1 MARLDK
7 MQPSLA
13 AGQLVFGRYFL
24 KRTLGEG
31 GMGTVWL
38 AHDRVLEQP
47 IALKFLAP
55 HLVADHHEIERLKTE
70 TRRSL
75 KLAHPNIV
83 RIHDF
88 IQSPQGAAV
97 AMEYVNGWSLWTLKV
112 DKPRQVFSVTEL
124 QPWIRDLC
132 AALDY
137 AHNEARIVH
146 RDIKPANLILNSR
159 GQIKV
164 TDFGL
169 SREIQCRL
177 TPEATHAPI
186 VGTDWYMSP
195 QQWTGEPPAVAD
207 DIYSL
212 GVTVYELLTGK
223 PPFYE
228 GDVFTQVL
236 EVTPSSMTERLFEFG
251 VEDAMIPLA
260 WEDTIAACLAKNN
273 AHRPVSAREV
283 ANQLG
288 LPPLS

>member
-7 MQPSLA
+7 TENSLA
-13 AGQLVFGRYFL
+13 PGQRVFGRYYL
-24 KRTLGEG
+24 TRTLGEG
-31 GMGTVWL
+31 GMGVVWL

-47 IALKFLAP
+47 VALKFLAP
-55 HLVADHHEIERLKTE
+55 HLVEDHHEVERLKTE

-88 IQSPQGAAV
+88 IQTPQGAAV
-97 AMEYVNGWSLWTLKV
+97 AMEYVDGWSLWTLKV
-112 DKPRQVFSVTEL
+112 DKPRQIFSVAEL
-124 QPWIRDLC
+124 QPWISDLC

-169 SREIQCRL
+169 AREIQHG
-177 TPEATHAPI
+177 PVPGASQAPI

-212 GVTVYELLTGK
+212 GVTIYELLTGK
-223 PPFYE
+223 PPFYK
-228 GDVFTQVL
+228 GDVFTQL
-236 EVTPSSMTERLFEFG
+236 HEVIPPSMTERLFEFG
-251 VEDAMIPLA
+251 VEDVIIPLP
-260 WEDTIAACLAKNN
+260 WEDTIAACLAKD
-273 AHRPVSAREV
+273 ATRRPVSARDV
-283 ANQLG
+283 AARLG
-288 LPPLS
+288 LRLS